1 MTAHDFSQFSWDE
14 QEDVKAVLAD
24 RGLELRDFQITD
36 NVVVPENNGTGATRQ
51 ISVTR
56 ITNGKKAI
64 YETDHFATWL
74 TDFADALEAGEF
86 DD

>member
-14 QEDVKAVLAD
+14 QEDVKAVLAN
-24 RGLELRDFQITD
+24 RGLELRDFRITD
-36 NVVVPENNGTGATRQ
+36 NVMVPADNSTGATRQ

-56 ITNGKKAI
+56 ISNGKTAS
-64 YETDHFATWL
+64 YDTDHFAVWL
-74 TDFADALEAGEF
+74 TDFADALESGEF

>member
-14 QEDVKAVLAD
+14 QEDVKAVLAN

-36 NVVVPENNGTGATRQ
+36 DVDVPAGNNTGATRR

-56 ITNGKKAI
+56 IANGKKAI
-64 YETDHFATWL
+64 YDTDHFAPWL
-74 TDFADALEAGEF
+74 TDFAEALEAGEF

>member
-14 QEDVKAVLAD
+14 QEDVKAVLAN

-36 NVVVPENNGTGATRQ
+36 HVDDPAGGKPGAARK

-56 ITNGKKAI
+56 LTNGKKAI
-64 YETDHFATWL
+64 YDTDHFAPWL
-74 TDFADALEAGEF
+74 ADFADALEAGEF